1 MRHQSV
7 FFFHSSL
14 FLSFL
19 FRLQDF
25 LYNRSLIGFDI
36 VQDIYYNRSFL
47 VKQHL
52 IGFDFH
58 QHSLYNYLNVI
69 LGFRFYE
76 DIPKFC

>member
-1 MRHQSV
+1 MS
-7 FFFHSSL
+7 
-14 FLSFL
+14 
-19 FRLQDF
+19 D
-25 LYNRSLIGFDI
+25 
-36 VQDIYYNRSFL
+36 QDILYNRSFL

-58 QHSLYNYLNVI
+58 QHSLYNYLKVI